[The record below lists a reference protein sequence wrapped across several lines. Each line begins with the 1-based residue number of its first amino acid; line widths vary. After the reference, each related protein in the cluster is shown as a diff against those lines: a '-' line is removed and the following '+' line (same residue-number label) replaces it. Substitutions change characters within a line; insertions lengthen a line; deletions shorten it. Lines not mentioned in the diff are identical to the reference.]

1 MITNKHRRDGSRS
14 LLRTYSESL
23 GQSLRQ
29 QAALR
34 RLLEAEQRAN
44 SATETA
50 RHAIQT
56 AETANRAKSEFLA
69 NMSHE
74 LRTPLNAI
82 IGFSEL
88 IERDFAGDRKLNDRY
103 GDYAQDINQA
113 GQHLLAVINDI
124 LDLSKVESGQVDLVE
139 TRCDIADCI
148 TSSIKLVFNQAKQGG
163 VKLIWNRDPSLPDF
177 KGDDK
182 KLRQIMINLL
192 SNAVK
197 FTPSG
202 GSVEVVAAAD
212 AKGGLTIVVRDTG
225 IGMSEKDA
233 AHVYEPFMQANSSR
247 AREHNGTGLGLS
259 LTKAMTEMHGG
270 TIEMQSKLGTGTQV
284 TLRFPP
290 ERLYAEAA

>member
-1 MITNKHRRDGSRS
+1 MNLPCQLPCRTAIVFTWPSAAGVVYDNGVVSAGSTHVM
-14 LLRTYSESL
+14 L
-23 GQSLRQ
+23 
-29 QAALR
+29 
-34 RLLEAEQRAN
+34 
-44 SATETA
+44 
-50 RHAIQT
+50 
-56 AETANRAKSEFLA
+56 
-69 NMSHE
+69 
-74 LRTPLNAI
+74 
-82 IGFSEL
+82 
-88 IERDFAGDRKLNDRY
+88 
-103 GDYAQDINQA
+103 
-113 GQHLLAVINDI
+113 
-124 LDLSKVESGQVDLVE
+124 ESGQVDLVE

-163 VKLIWNRDPSLPDF
+163 VKLVWNRDPPQPDF

-202 GSVEVVAAAD
+202 GSVEVAAAVD

-233 AHVYEPFMQANSSR
+233 AHVYDPFMQANSSR

-284 TLRFPP
+284 TLRVPP